1 MSWKNSAFQN
11 FKLYA
16 ITDLQSED
24 ANIFERVDAA
34 CRGGA
39 DIIQLRSKHLPDA
52 ALLRLGA
59 RIREIAFKN
68 QKLFFVNDRPDLA
81 LALKANGAHV
91 GQEDLPIAVIRKL
104 VGRRP
109 FWIGKSTHSLE
120 QAVAAEQEG
129 ADYIGVGPVF
139 ETPTKPGRPA
149 VGLEL
154 VRKIRQ
160 NIKIPFVAIGGID
173 HNNVSQVLEAGAER
187 IAVVRTI
194 FGAANPYDATHK
206 LREQIENFS
215 AARAHD

>member
-1 MSWKNSAFQN
+1 MSWKSNIFQN

-16 ITDLQSED
+16 ITDLKSED
-24 ANIFERVDAA
+24 PDILSRVEKA

-39 DIIQLRSKHLPDA
+39 DIIQLRSKNLPDA
-52 ALLRLGA
+52 ALFRLGTS
-59 RIREIAFKN
+59 IREITLKN
-68 QKLFFVNDRPDLA
+68 QKLFLMNDRPDLA
-81 LALKANGAHV
+81 LALKANGVHV
-91 GQEDLPIAVIRKL
+91 GQDDLPVAVIRKL
-104 VGRRP
+104 AGRRP
-109 FWIGKSTHSLE
+109 FYIGKSTHSLE
-120 QAVAAEQEG
+120 QALAAEQEG

-139 ETPTKPGRPA
+139 ETPTKPGRAA

-154 VRKIRQ
+154 VRQVRQ

-187 IAVVRTI
+187 IAVVRAV

-215 AARAHD
+215 AAHARD

>member
-16 ITDLQSED
+16 ITDLKSED
-24 ANIFERVDAA
+24 SGILERVDAA

-59 RIREIAFKN
+59 SIREIALKN

-81 LALKANGAHV
+81 LALKANGVHV
-91 GQEDLPIAVIRKL
+91 GQDDLPVAVIRKL

-109 FWIGKSTHSLE
+109 FVIGKSTHSLE

-149 VGLEL
+149 VTLEL
-154 VRKIRQ
+154 VRQVRQ

-173 HNNVSQVLEAGAER
+173 HNNAAQVLEAGAER
-187 IAVVRTI
+187 IAVVRAI
-194 FGAANPYDATHK
+194 FGAENPYEATHK
-206 LREQIENFS
+206 LREQIEQYS
-215 AARAHD
+215 AAHANG